1 VPTVTTV
8 FDLQSSLAVSS
19 LIGLAALLERTRMN
33 STKGIISNAIVML
46 DLALQLLQKE
56 RRTLVPDL
64 YDLDGFLLLSFNL
77 NNIFL
82 G

>member
-1 VPTVTTV
+1 MPTVTTV